1 MQRLAQPIVEVSRYE
16 VVVGEMGI
24 RTANTIDLFHLSI
37 ATILRSDQGTNVLR
51 VAPAVAESHECPGY
65 IHENDAQDRIAQ
77 RSHR

>member
-37 ATILRSDQGTNVLR
+37 GQFFVGIK
-51 VAPAVAESHECPGY
+51 APTSCE
-65 IHENDAQDRIAQ
+65 
-77 RSHR
+77 